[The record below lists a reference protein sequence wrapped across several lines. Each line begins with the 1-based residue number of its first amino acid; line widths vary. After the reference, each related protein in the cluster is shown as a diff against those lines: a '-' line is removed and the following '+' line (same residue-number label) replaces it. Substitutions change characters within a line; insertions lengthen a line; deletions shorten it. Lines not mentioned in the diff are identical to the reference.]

1 MHQLL
6 DNRLRLENE
15 ITDLKSKATETLKKK
30 QNATQLLL
38 AIREKQ
44 NELKVTNRMLIQ
56 YQQRFIFDFSI
67 QTTRIDPQIEGVT
80 QPGKKLLIQE
90 AALALTTHCINR
102 LVKTGLLPKKDDLIN
117 YAKIQLTSY
126 LQNAN
131 THLKGF
137 PDKLTKINRL
147 KKIIK
152 KNKKQ
157 HLKESI
163 LFAIRYIYQLNSMP
177 AVMQHLNAKTPPI
190 TFTPFM
196 VLSDSQNLIKFLNF
210 LNNKN
215 TEFPKMIVEYPLLD
229 GISPTFHAALQF
241 DLEKLLVC
249 LKYDR
254 TPFSSK
260 LERTSV
266 RLHFNEK
273 NRPRNYYTDA
283 LKLVLQFC
291 FGAPTIAGRLTD
303 DAIKNAIITFLC
315 NKIAM
320 TGKRI
325 EDVKRTNAFKD
336 FEGFLD
342 ELFSA
347 ESTNE
352 IISIFTQRIT
362 SEIEEN
368 QPTDSNQLTLNIQ
381 PIPSN
386 IRSVYAGSV
395 LIDIAQMVLKRK
407 KVRHVNHLDFKPS
420 KHLSISSFVAELPNP
435 DFFWDL
441 SIHLL
446 ERRAEFEES
455 FQYFKPNKEIIEL
468 FKPQTEDSGNP
479 SKLLTQ
485 LLCAVANAFSKQPMA
500 YKETMIDKFD
510 RF

>member
-1 MHQLL
+1 MV
-6 DNRLRLENE
+6 
-15 ITDLKSKATETLKKK
+15 ETG
-30 QNATQLLL
+30 Q
-38 AIREKQ
+38 
-44 NELKVTNRMLIQ
+44 
-56 YQQRFIFDFSI
+56 
-67 QTTRIDPQIEGVT
+67 
-80 QPGKKLLIQE
+80 
-90 AALALTTHCINR
+90 
-102 LVKTGLLPKKDDLIN
+102 LPKKDDLIN
-117 YAKIQLTSY
+117 YAKIQLNSY
-126 LQNAN
+126 LKNAN
-131 THLKGF
+131 TILKGF

-147 KKIIK
+147 KTLIK

-163 LFAIRYIYQLNSMP
+163 LFALRYIYQLNTMP
-177 AVMQHLNAKTPPI
+177 VVMQHLNAKTPPI

-196 VLSDSQNLIKFLNF
+196 VLSDSQDLIEFLNF

-215 TEFPKMIVEYPLLD
+215 IAFPKMIVEYPLLD

-241 DLEKLLVC
+241 DLEKLLIC

-254 TPFSSK
+254 TPFSLK
-260 LERTSV
+260 LDRTSI
-266 RLHFNEK
+266 RLHFNKK
-273 NRPRNYYTDA
+273 NHPNNYFTDA

-325 EDVKRTNAFKD
+325 EDVKRTEAFKD
-336 FEGFLD
+336 FKGFLD

-347 ESTNE
+347 ESTDE

-381 PIPSN
+381 LIPSN

-395 LIDIAQMVLKRK
+395 LVDIAQMVLKRK
-407 KVRHVNHLDFKPS
+407 KVSHVNHLDFKPS
-420 KHLSISSFVAELPNP
+420 RDLSISSFVAKLPNP

-441 SIHLL
+441 SIRLL
-446 ERRAEFEES
+446 ERRAEFEDS
-455 FQYFKPNKEIIEL
+455 FRCFKPNEEIIEL
-468 FKPQTEDSGNP
+468 FKLSTTEDGGSP

-485 LLCAVANAFSKQPMA
+485 LLCAVANAFINQPIA

-510 RF
+510 RFLRPFATNLNSNQS